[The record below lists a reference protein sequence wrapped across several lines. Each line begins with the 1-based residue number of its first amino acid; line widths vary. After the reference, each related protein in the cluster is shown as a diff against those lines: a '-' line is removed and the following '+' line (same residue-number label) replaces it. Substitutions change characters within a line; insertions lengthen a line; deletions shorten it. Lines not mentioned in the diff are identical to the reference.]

1 MIRDMF
7 SRWGAAHC
15 YCVMECVSVRDSVAF
30 KGNQGRLEL
39 HVAPGVDYQSGRE
52 SILDKLAA
60 KRSFFAGSAC
70 VNVVGDGWNEEQR
83 KELSNTLREE
93 FGMLC
98 VEFGEMAPNMP
109 MEDSIRRERGQSRPA
124 AKVSAEPPLDLRSSV
139 GACRECNAMFVQE
152 TVRNG
157 QRIAYDGDIV
167 VCGDVNFGGELVAT
181 GSIAVMG
188 ALRGVAHAGSAGD
201 ETAIVTAYRLQ
212 PQQLRIGAQ
221 IAIAPDGE
229 QEEVGYPEIASVF
242 QGTITIRPASRVIRK
257 QQ

>member
-1 MIRDMF
+1 MTSTEKTEKI
-7 SRWGAAHC
+7 G
-15 YCVMECVSVRDSVAF
+15 
-30 KGNQGRLEL
+30 
-39 HVAPGVDYQSGRE
+39 
-52 SILDKLAA
+52 
-60 KRSFFAGSAC
+60 
-70 VNVVGDGWNEEQR
+70 
-83 KELSNTLREE
+83 KETRY
-93 FGMLC
+93 G
-98 VEFGEMAPNMP
+98 GEKMYRAIICDD
-109 MEDSIRRERGQSRPA
+109 E
-124 AKVSAEPPLDLRSSV
+124 
-139 GACRECNAMFVQE
+139 E

-242 QGTITIRPASRVIRK
+242 QGAITIRPASRVIRK